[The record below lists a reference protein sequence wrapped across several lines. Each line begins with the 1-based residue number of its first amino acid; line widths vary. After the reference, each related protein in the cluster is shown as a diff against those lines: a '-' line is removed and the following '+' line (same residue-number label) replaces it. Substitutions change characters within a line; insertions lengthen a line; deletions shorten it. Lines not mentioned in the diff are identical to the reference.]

1 MVLFLILPPPIA
13 TNQEIKVEDRSNI
26 LTFEEMKTIEKKNI
40 IRALN
45 LTNWKISG
53 EDGAAALL
61 KIPRTTL
68 TSKINKFSI
77 KRVAM

>member
-1 MVLFLILPPPIA
+1 MCLCWADPPSD
-13 TNQEIKVEDRSNI
+13 NQSNI
-26 LTFEEMKTIEKKNI
+26 LTFEEMRQTEKENI
-40 IRALN
+40 IKALN

-77 KRVAM
+77 KRIAI

>member
-1 MVLFLILPPPIA
+1 MIL
-13 TNQEIKVEDRSNI
+13 NLQKKENVESGHNNI
-26 LTFEEMKTIEKKNI
+26 LTFEEMKNYEKENI

-45 LTNWKISG
+45 LTNWRISG
-53 EDGAAALL
+53 KDGAAELL

-68 TSKINKFSI
+68 TSKINRFKI